1 MKNSDV
7 KKESLGKQI
16 RRNAVYYSM
25 LLPFAV
31 LFLIFGLLP
40 VLAAVVL
47 SFTDFDMVQTPQF
60 VGLDNF
66 VQLFLHDS
74 VFPITVRNTMIF
86 ALVTGP
92 LGYILSFI
100 VAWFINNFNPKL
112 RAVLTLIYYSPSLAG
127 NVYFIWTFIFSGDNY
142 GLANSLL
149 VRLGLIT
156 EPIQWLTD
164 TNYNMGIVILVIIWL
179 SMGAGFLSFVAG
191 FQSINPEY
199 YEAGA
204 IDGVRNRYQELWYIT
219 LPQMGPQLLFGA
231 VMSISS
237 SFAVGYQTMA
247 LVGFPST
254 NYEADTVLTHML
266 DYGTVRFEMGYA
278 CAIALFLFAAML
290 VTWFIINKAFSAL
303 NKG

>member
-1 MKNSDV
+1 MKQ
-7 KKESLGKQI
+7 KKQGIKIKHRRYNLYNRKKSTGKK
-16 RRNAVYYSM
+16 
-25 LLPFAV
+25 V
-31 LFLIFGLLP
+31 LATVLT
-40 VLAAVVL
+40 VLAAAVL
-47 SFTDFDMVQTPQF
+47 SFTDFDMVQTPRF

-66 VQLFLHDS
+66 IQLFLHDS
-74 VFPITVRNTMIF
+74 VFPITVRNTLVF

-92 LGYILSFI
+92 LGYVLSFI

-112 RAVLTLIYYSPSLAG
+112 RALLTLIYYSPTLAG
-127 NVYFIWTFIFSGDNY
+127 NVYFIWTFIFSGDSY

-149 VRLGLIT
+149 MRLGVIT
-156 EPIQWLTD
+156 EPLQWLTD
-164 TNYNMGIVILVIIWL
+164 TRYNMGVIILVILWL

-191 FQSINPEY
+191 FQSLNPEY

-204 IDGVRNRYQELWYIT
+204 IDGIRNRYQELWYIT

-247 LVGFPST
+247 LVGLPST
-254 NYEADTVLTHML
+254 DYEADTVLTHML
-266 DYGTVRFEMGYA
+266 DYGTVRYEMGYA

-290 VTWFIINKAFSAL
+290 ITWFVINKAFSAL

>member
-1 MKNSDV
+1 MPVNTQ
-7 KKESLGKQI
+7 KEPLFRQI

-31 LFLIFGLLP
+31 LFLIFGLVP
-40 VLAAVVL
+40 VLAAAVL
-47 SFTDFDMVQTPQF
+47 SFTDFDMVQTPHF

-66 VQLFLHDS
+66 IQLFLHDS
-74 VFPITVRNTMIF
+74 VFPITVRNTLVF

-92 LGYILSFI
+92 LGYVLSFI

-112 RAVLTLIYYSPSLAG
+112 RALLTLIYYSPTLAG
-127 NVYFIWTFIFSGDNY
+127 NVYFIWTFSFSGDRY

-149 VRLGLIT
+149 MRLGVIT
-156 EPIQWLTD
+156 EPLQWLTD
-164 TNYNMGIVILVIIWL
+164 TRYNMGVIILVILWL

-191 FQSINPEY
+191 FQSLNPEY

-204 IDGVRNRYQELWYIT
+204 IDGIRNRYQELWYIT

-247 LVGFPST
+247 LVGLPST
-254 NYEADTVLTHML
+254 DYEADTILTHML
-266 DYGTVRFEMGYA
+266 DYGTVRYEMGYA

-290 VTWFIINKAFSAL
+290 ITWFVINKAFSAL

>member
-1 MKNSDV
+1 MPVNTQ
-7 KKESLGKQI
+7 KEPLFRQI

-31 LFLIFGLLP
+31 LFLIFGLVP
-40 VLAAVVL
+40 VLAAAVL
-47 SFTDFDMVQTPQF
+47 SFTDFDMVQTPHF

-66 VQLFLHDS
+66 IQLFLHDS
-74 VFPITVRNTMIF
+74 VFPITVRNTLVF

-92 LGYILSFI
+92 LGYVLSFI

-112 RAVLTLIYYSPSLAG
+112 RALLTLIYYSPTLAG
-127 NVYFIWTFIFSGDNY
+127 NVYFIWTFIFSGDSY

-149 VRLGLIT
+149 MRLGVIT
-156 EPIQWLTD
+156 EPLQWLTD
-164 TNYNMGIVILVIIWL
+164 TRYNMGVIILVILWL

-191 FQSINPEY
+191 FQSLNPEY

-204 IDGVRNRYQELWYIT
+204 IDGIRNRYQELWYIT

-247 LVGFPST
+247 LVGLPST
-254 NYEADTVLTHML
+254 DYEADTILTHML
-266 DYGTVRFEMGYA
+266 DYGTVRYEMGYA

-290 VTWFIINKAFSAL
+290 ITWFVINKAFSAL

>member
-1 MKNSDV
+1 MPVNTP
-7 KKESLGKQI
+7 KEPLFRQI

-31 LFLIFGLLP
+31 LFLIFGLVP
-40 VLAAVVL
+40 VLAAAVL
-47 SFTDFDMVQTPQF
+47 SFTDFDLVQTPRF

-66 VQLFLHDS
+66 IQLFLHDS
-74 VFPITVRNTMIF
+74 VFPITVRNTLVF

-92 LGYILSFI
+92 LGYVLSFI

-112 RAVLTLIYYSPSLAG
+112 RALLTLIYYSPTLAG
-127 NVYFIWTFIFSGDNY
+127 NVYFIWTFIFSGDSY

-149 VRLGLIT
+149 MRLGVIT
-156 EPIQWLTD
+156 EPLQWLTD
-164 TNYNMGIVILVIIWL
+164 TRYNMGVIILVILWL

-191 FQSINPEY
+191 FQSLNPEY

-204 IDGVRNRYQELWYIT
+204 IDGIRNRYQELWYIT

-247 LVGFPST
+247 LVGLPST
-254 NYEADTVLTHML
+254 DYEADTVLTHML
-266 DYGTVRFEMGYA
+266 DYGTVRYEMGYA

-290 VTWFIINKAFSAL
+290 ITWFVINKAFSAL

>member
-1 MKNSDV
+1 MPVNTP
-7 KKESLGKQI
+7 KEPLFRQI

-31 LFLIFGLLP
+31 LFLIFGLVP
-40 VLAAVVL
+40 VLAAAVL
-47 SFTDFDMVQTPQF
+47 SFTDFDMVQTPRF

-66 VQLFLHDS
+66 IQLFLHDS
-74 VFPITVRNTMIF
+74 VFPITVRNTLVF

-92 LGYILSFI
+92 LGYVLSFI

-112 RAVLTLIYYSPSLAG
+112 RALLTLIYYSPTLAG
-127 NVYFIWTFIFSGDNY
+127 NVYFIWTFIFSGDSY

-149 VRLGLIT
+149 MRLGVIT
-156 EPIQWLTD
+156 EPLQWLTD
-164 TNYNMGIVILVIIWL
+164 TRYNMGVIILVILWL

-191 FQSINPEY
+191 FQSLNPEY

-204 IDGVRNRYQELWYIT
+204 IDGIRNRYQELWYIT

-247 LVGFPST
+247 LVGLPST
-254 NYEADTVLTHML
+254 DYEADTVLTHML
-266 DYGTVRFEMGYA
+266 DYGTVRYEMGYA

-290 VTWFIINKAFSAL
+290 ITWFVINKAFSAL

>member
-1 MKNSDV
+1 MSANTQ
-7 KKESLGKQI
+7 KEPLFRQI

-31 LFLIFGLLP
+31 LFLIFGLVP
-40 VLAAVVL
+40 VLAAAVL
-47 SFTDFDMVQTPQF
+47 SFTDFDMVQTPRF

-66 VQLFLHDS
+66 IQLFLHDS
-74 VFPITVRNTMIF
+74 VFPITVRNTLVF

-92 LGYILSFI
+92 LGYVLSFI

-112 RAVLTLIYYSPSLAG
+112 RALLTLIYYSPTLAG
-127 NVYFIWTFIFSGDNY
+127 NVYFIWTFIFSGDSY

-149 VRLGLIT
+149 MRLGVIT
-156 EPIQWLTD
+156 EPLQWLTD
-164 TNYNMGIVILVIIWL
+164 TRYNMGVIILVILWL

-191 FQSINPEY
+191 FQSLNPEY

-204 IDGVRNRYQELWYIT
+204 IDGIRNRYQELWYIT

-247 LVGFPST
+247 LVGLPST
-254 NYEADTVLTHML
+254 DYEADTVLTHML
-266 DYGTVRFEMGYA
+266 DYGTVRYEMGYA

-290 VTWFIINKAFSAL
+290 ITWFVINKAFSAL

>member
-1 MKNSDV
+1 MSADTQ
-7 KKESLGKQI
+7 KESLFRQI

-25 LLPFAV
+25 LMPFAV
-31 LFLIFGLLP
+31 LFLIFGLVP
-40 VLAAVVL
+40 VLAAAVL
-47 SFTDFDMVQTPQF
+47 SFTDFDMVQTPRF

-66 VQLFLHDS
+66 IQLFLHDS
-74 VFPITVRNTMIF
+74 VFPITVRNTLVF

-92 LGYILSFI
+92 LGYVLSFI

-112 RAVLTLIYYSPSLAG
+112 RALLTLIYYSPTLAG
-127 NVYFIWTFIFSGDNY
+127 NVYFIWTFIFSGDSY

-149 VRLGLIT
+149 MRLGVIT
-156 EPIQWLTD
+156 EPLQWLTD
-164 TNYNMGIVILVIIWL
+164 TRYNMGVIILVILWL

-191 FQSINPEY
+191 FQSLNPEY

-204 IDGVRNRYQELWYIT
+204 IDGIRNRYQELWYIT

-247 LVGFPST
+247 LVGLPST
-254 NYEADTVLTHML
+254 DYEADTVLTHML
-266 DYGTVRFEMGYA
+266 DYGTVRYEMGYA

-290 VTWFIINKAFSAL
+290 ITWFVINKAFSAL

>member
-1 MKNSDV
+1 MSADTQ
-7 KKESLGKQI
+7 KESLFRQI

-31 LFLIFGLLP
+31 LFLIFGLVP
-40 VLAAVVL
+40 VLAAAVL
-47 SFTDFDMVQTPQF
+47 SFTDFDMVQTPRF

-66 VQLFLHDS
+66 IQLFLHDS
-74 VFPITVRNTMIF
+74 VFPITVRNTLVF

-92 LGYILSFI
+92 LGYVLSFI

-112 RAVLTLIYYSPSLAG
+112 RALLTLIYYSPTLAG
-127 NVYFIWTFIFSGDNY
+127 NVYFIWTFIFSGDSY

-149 VRLGLIT
+149 MRLGVIT
-156 EPIQWLTD
+156 EPLQWLTD
-164 TNYNMGIVILVIIWL
+164 TRYNMGVIILVILWL

-191 FQSINPEY
+191 FQSLNPEY

-204 IDGVRNRYQELWYIT
+204 IDGIRNRYQELWYIT

-247 LVGFPST
+247 LVGLPST
-254 NYEADTVLTHML
+254 DYEADTVLTHML
-266 DYGTVRFEMGYA
+266 DYGTVRYEMGYA

-290 VTWFIINKAFSAL
+290 ITWFVINKAFSAL

>member
-1 MKNSDV
+1 MPVNTQ
-7 KKESLGKQI
+7 KEPLFRQI

-31 LFLIFGLLP
+31 LFLIFGLVP
-40 VLAAVVL
+40 VLAAAVL
-47 SFTDFDMVQTPQF
+47 SFTDFDMVQTPRF

-66 VQLFLHDS
+66 IQLFLHDS
-74 VFPITVRNTMIF
+74 VFPITVRNTLVF

-92 LGYILSFI
+92 LGYVLSFI

-112 RAVLTLIYYSPSLAG
+112 RALLTLIYYSPTLAG
-127 NVYFIWTFIFSGDNY
+127 NVYFIWTFIFSGDSY

-149 VRLGLIT
+149 MRLGVIT
-156 EPIQWLTD
+156 EPLQWLTD
-164 TNYNMGIVILVIIWL
+164 TRYNMGVIILVILWL

-191 FQSINPEY
+191 FQSLNPEY

-204 IDGVRNRYQELWYIT
+204 IDGIRNRYQELWYIT

-247 LVGFPST
+247 LVGLPST
-254 NYEADTVLTHML
+254 DYEADTVLTHML
-266 DYGTVRFEMGYA
+266 DYGTVRYEMGYA

-290 VTWFIINKAFSAL
+290 ITWFVINKAFSAL